1 MNFLPAAK
9 AAMKLSLLAF
19 ALVAPRTDVANA
31 QAAATEPDPFAD
43 VAADR
48 TQPISVS
55 ADQGTAN
62 FETETAVYSGNVVV
76 TQGDLILRA
85 DTLTIKAPDGAI
97 ASIEAEGGIVL
108 TSESGDATAARATY
122 DVPARRVTL
131 AGSVVLTQGDNVLRG
146 SRLTVNL
153 DSGVAEL
160 TASGADG
167 RVEGLFLPPPETTP
181 ETTPDT
187 TPATGAEGTTPST
200 NP

>member
-9 AAMKLSLLAF
+9 AAMKMSLLTL
-19 ALVAPRTDVANA
+19 ALVAPRTDFANA

-76 TQGDLILRA
+76 TQGNLILRA
-85 DTLTIKAPDGAI
+85 DTLTIKAPKGAI
-97 ASIEAEGGIVL
+97 ATIEAEGGIVL

-146 SRLTVNL
+146 GLLTVNL
-153 DSGVAEL
+153 DSGIAEL
-160 TASGADG
+160 TASAADG

-181 ETTPDT
+181 ETTP
-187 TPATGAEGTTPST
+187 ATGAEGTTPST